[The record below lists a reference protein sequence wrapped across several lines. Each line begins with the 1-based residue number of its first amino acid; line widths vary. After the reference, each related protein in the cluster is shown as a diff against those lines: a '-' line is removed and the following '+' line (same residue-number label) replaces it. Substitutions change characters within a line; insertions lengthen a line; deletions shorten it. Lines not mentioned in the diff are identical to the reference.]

1 MMHFLGRNHET
12 IEKMLRGFTES
23 SQAIDLT
30 EGNIRRIIVSFTIP
44 IIIGNLFQQLYS
56 MADTAVVERGVS
68 ANALAAVGTNPLVTQ
83 LLLGLMIG
91 MASGMS
97 VVIARHFSSGDE
109 MKAKSAI
116 VMGDTAHLRH
126 YGIRHSDRN
135 RMQPHAVYAD

>member
-1 MMHFLGRNHET
+1 M
-12 IEKMLRGFTES
+12 
-23 SQAIDLT
+23 
-30 EGNIRRIIVSFTIP
+30 V
-44 IIIGNLFQQLYS
+44 
-56 MADTAVVERGVS
+56 DTAVVGCGVS
-68 ANALAAVGTNPLVTQ
+68 ANALAAVGTTSLVTQ

-91 MASGMS
+91 MS
-97 VVIARHFSSGDE
+97 VVIARHFGSGDE